1 MAYSNMTFTFSVQ
14 LEQKEKELDRIK
26 TLYIDVCGTKEQL
39 IDEHKNE
46 LKMLKS
52 KYATIESHQ
61 KNVEKLE
68 SELQIQVKQCSK
80 LTKECESFKNK
91 IIELEKDLAHE
102 RRKKED
108 HTRRI
113 HSEIERGKY

>member
-1 MAYSNMTFTFSVQ
+1 M
-14 LEQKEKELDRIK
+14 DRVK

-39 IDEHKNE
+39 INEHKNE
-46 LKMLKS
+46 LKMLKN
-52 KYATIESHQ
+52 KYAAIESHQ
-61 KNVEKLE
+61 KNMEKLE
-68 SELQIQVKQCSK
+68 SELQTQIKLCNK

-108 HTRRI
+108 HAKRI